1 MEVFMIERGVKEIR
15 DHFTKYLKIVA
26 QGEEVI
32 VAERGKAVA
41 LLKQFVKP
49 SDIEGR
55 LNLASLKGLIR
66 LPKEKGFISVHK
78 KIKVSGKPLSEIIM
92 EGREEKW

>member
-1 MEVFMIERGVKEIR
+1 MIERGVKEIR

-32 VAERGKAVA
+32 VTERGKAVA

-49 SDIEGR
+49 TDIEGR
-55 LNLASLKGLIR
+55 LNLASCI
-66 LPKEKGFISVHK
+66 F
-78 KIKVSGKPLSEIIM
+78 
-92 EGREEKW
+92 EGSYSIA